1 MNIMARLI
9 ILVLA
14 AFGVYKMFPRIAEPV
29 DFYIKD
35 PKFQQGAIV
44 PAIRTANKL
53 LPSKMQIPEP
63 NVLGAETSA
72 LTESPLKTITD
83 AVTQQV
89 ASVAA
94 EQVVNIKRA
103 ASDQFC
109 QALIEKIRTECGQ

>member
-1 MNIMARLI
+1 MNLVARLL
-9 ILVLA
+9 ILILA

-35 PKFQQGAIV
+35 PQFQNGAII

-53 LPSKMQIPEP
+53 LPSKIQIPEP

-72 LTESPLKTITD
+72 MADSPLKSISD

-89 ASVAA
+89 ASIAA

-109 QALIEKIRTECGQ
+109 QALIEKIKTECGQ